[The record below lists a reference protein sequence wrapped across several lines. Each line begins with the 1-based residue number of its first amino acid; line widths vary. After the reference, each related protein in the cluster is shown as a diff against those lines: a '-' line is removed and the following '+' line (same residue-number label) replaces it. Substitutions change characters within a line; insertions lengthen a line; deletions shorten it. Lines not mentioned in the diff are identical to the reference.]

1 MKIMELLVATLAYT
15 KPGRD
20 ADILAHIRLIFD
32 TVRNAPGLV
41 TTRFYRSQGSDSYYF
56 MLTTWDEEESWRR
69 AQERHNPRNL
79 LLTSAQE
86 LLIAPPEQWLLR
98 YLWGYSRPAASAT
111 LAAAYLAT
119 IRPEQTEFAQ
129 RGWMTGLQQQA
140 TQSTLAFSFL
150 ARGAR
155 EESINTQGNSLPTT
169 PRSEDPIYQQG
180 SILLNLFSWANEA
193 EREEFFA
200 DPHYQAIHKFV
211 SSVGVVR
218 MLPLEP
224 L

>member
-86 LLIAPPEQWLLR
+86 LLLAPPEQWLLR

-111 LAAAYLAT
+111 LAALYLAA
-119 IRPEQTEFAQ
+119 IRPDQTEFTQ
-129 RGWMTGLQQQA
+129 RGWITGLQRQA
-140 TQSTLAFSFL
+140 SQSTLAFAFL

-155 EESINTQGNSLPTT
+155 EETLATQEGPLPTT
-169 PRSEDPIYQQG
+169 LRSPDPVYQQG
-180 SILLNLFSWANEA
+180 SILLNLFSWASES

-200 DPHYQAIHKFV
+200 DPQYQAIHKFV

-218 MLPLEP
+218 MLALEP
-224 L
+224 M